1 MANVKFDYDLFRGQ
15 FPHIKLGA
23 MAELAGL
30 WEVAQSFV
38 GNEQT
43 SKIPYDPEHGV
54 YTRRTVLYLALAH
67 LVQMRQLGAQGGL
80 AGRVTSASEGSVNVS
95 VEPFQANSL
104 NAQWWCQTNEGALYW
119 QLTAQ
124 YRLGGHWYFYR
135 EAHPY

>member
-43 SKIPYDPEHGV
+43 SKIPYDPERGV

-80 AGRVTSASEGSVNVS
+80 AGRVTSASEGSVSVS